1 MIQRKNSA
9 DSQRKNSFDS
19 QGSRPGAVTPTRRES
34 GVGFASG
41 LGSRKGSKSSGVAS
55 ERKNSLKFQF
65 VEKDDQS
72 LNATSPNLNR
82 TEPAVPVDS
91 LATFPTETF
100 PTEPVAPVAG
110 QGARRSSDQG
120 ETGDR
125 GQSVTMLA
133 PTPAVLGD
141 STVLD
146 DRVERPA
153 EEEEEHGYEEH
164 RCDEEEVD
172 EHKAGEF

>member
-9 DSQRKNSFDS
+9 DSQRKNSLDS

-34 GVGFASG
+34 SIT
-41 LGSRKGSKSSGVAS
+41 LSRKGSKSSEVAS

-82 TEPAVPVDS
+82 TQPVVPLDS
-91 LATFPTETF
+91 
-100 PTEPVAPVAG
+100 EPVAPVDGEGAV
-110 QGARRSSDQG
+110 ARRSSDQG
-120 ETGDR
+120 DTGDR

-133 PTPAVLGD
+133 PTPADAAVAGV

-146 DRVERPA
+146 DRVERPE